1 MAKTIKAI
9 EEKII
14 AKNYK
19 MVLLETLI
27 QSQTA
32 TVSDLTKRI
41 QEEIPFL
48 KMESPFRVRAEF
60 VLPTLKK
67 SKCFVDKGKEEWSL
81 SDAFLHLADYAYQT
95 LKKGGVPL
103 TIDALKENIALENG
117 LHPSDIPLNLEDN
130 ERFFTESVGGAEY
143 WFIEEWEFCNEYAFA
158 LFAMNQNKA
167 LPLDEIENQLV
178 KQFKRKKKGLIL
190 MLREDSRFKPGSDGS
205 FNVFPKFLKRLHF
218 KQISRSDMDKIC
230 QRLEGEEKSLSLMEL
245 SEEYLQVPFP
255 LTNLE
260 QAFQE
265 DLRFQLV
272 GSKVR
277 RSRLSADEIRE
288 LKRKDRAKKLA
299 ENALAKKKAKEEM
312 QAAKIQPEI
321 AEEIVP
327 GSEMDPEY
335 NEEEAQHFKRLM
347 ESVRSSIQGGTE
359 EILPGV
365 RRAVTLVQVQDAPKP
380 VQEPEAQAVP
390 VTSEPEVKQAAVVS
404 AQVETTPQGTV
415 RRREPVLKKSAT
427 LQQEVFDVAGTGV
440 NVAELNGFLKELT
453 ERDGMA
459 QEMSPERLDD
469 MLVRYLPFKIAD
481 YRPTHPSVSAFMVK
495 LARPRLEHL
504 VFDLACGRG
513 DILLKTLNHVRGSL
527 RKDNEQDAEHFR
539 TFCDEQ
545 IVGMDVSSFAIRGAG
560 LNLRL
565 SGHEISLLLQG
576 SSLEPSDI
584 LIDEMYSIGFADMT
598 NLNPREVKG
607 FLETAHRIFQDGGEG
622 VFVVNSDI
630 MSEDG
635 EVAQFVQEHYF
646 LRHQIVFND
655 VDGMQKH
662 ILHVFK
668 DMDRRDKTKLFRLDN
683 LDQLNRVLDLIH

>member
-81 SDAFLHLADYAYQT
+81 SDAFLHLSDYAYQT
-95 LKKGGVPL
+95 LKKGGAPL
-103 TIDALKENIALENG
+103 TIEFLKENIAMENG
-117 LHPSDIPLNLEDN
+117 LHPSDIPLNLEGSD
-130 ERFFTESVGGAEY
+130 RFFTETVGGLEY

-158 LFAMNQNKA
+158 LFAMNNNKA

-190 MLREDSRFKPGSDGS
+190 MLREDARFKPGADGM

-230 QRLEGEEKSLSLMEL
+230 QRLEGEEKSLSLMDL
-245 SEEYLQVPFP
+245 AEEYLQVPFP

-260 QAFQE
+260 QAFNE
-265 DLRFQLV
+265 DLRFQLI

-277 RSRLSADEIRE
+277 RSRLSSEEIKE

-299 ENALAKKKAKEEM
+299 ETALAKKKAKEELLV
-312 QAAKIQPEI
+312 AKSQVENL
-321 AEEIVP
+321 EEIIP
-327 GSEMDPEY
+327 GSELDPEY

-347 ESVRSSIQGGTE
+347 ESVRTSIQGGTE

-365 RRAVTLVQVQDAPKP
+365 RRAVTLVPVQDAP
-380 VQEPEAQAVP
+380 QLSTEPEVLAATV
-390 VTSEPEVKQAAVVS
+390 SEPEVKVAAAVA

-440 NVAELNGFLKELT
+440 NVSELNGFLKELT

-459 QEMSPERLDD
+459 QEMSPDRLDD

-481 YRPTHPSVSAFMVK
+481 YRPTHPNVSTFMVK
-495 LARPRLEHL
+495 LARPRLDHL

-513 DILLKTLNHVRGSL
+513 DILLKTLNHVRSSL

-545 IVGMDVSSFAIRGAG
+545 IVGMDVSSFAIRGAS

-584 LIDEMYSIGFADMT
+584 LIDEMYSVGFADMT

-630 MSEDG
+630 MQEDG